1 MFTIQQYPN
10 DIYTPYY
17 CGNVLGAESEGD
29 PEPTGRDNSSLRR
42 SIANTVAR
50 TSVQGNNNEV
60 DDDSA
65 TEEETSDDATDDGE
79 SDEEMM
85 TSDAE
90 TDSGE
95 EMSSDAASDISNEEK
110 EEAVSFY
117 ECSTPYHCIVCSE
130 VVTQDRNPDKPCGR
144 TKYLM
149 DFKKRCRRCR

>member
-10 DIYTPYY
+10 DIYTPHY
-17 CGNVLGAESEGD
+17 CGNVLGD
-29 PEPTGRDNSSLRR
+29 PEPTGRDNSSLYR
-42 SIANTVAR
+42 SIANMAAR
-50 TSVQGNNNEV
+50 ASVHGNNEV

-65 TEEETSDDATDDGE
+65 TEEETSDDETDDDE
-79 SDEEMM
+79 SEEETVTSDE
-85 TSDAE
+85 D

-95 EMSSDAASDISNEEK
+95 EMSSDAASDIGNEEK
-110 EEAVSFY
+110 EEAVPIY

-144 TKYLM
+144 TKYIM

>member
-10 DIYTPYY
+10 DIYTPHY
-17 CGNVLGAESEGD
+17 CGNVLGD
-29 PEPTGRDNSSLRR
+29 PEPTGRDNSSLCR
-42 SIANTVAR
+42 SIANMAAR
-50 TSVQGNNNEV
+50 ASVQGNNNEV

-65 TEEETSDDATDDGE
+65 TEEETSDDETDDDE
-79 SDEEMM
+79 SEEETVTSDE
-85 TSDAE
+85 D

-95 EMSSDAASDISNEEK
+95 EMSSDAASDIGNEEK
-110 EEAVSFY
+110 EEAVPIY

-144 TKYLM
+144 TKYIM